1 VVAAGFLDFGA
12 ARLPARSDDDDD
24 DFFRLGPAEVFLA
37 LVDFA
42 LSEVLALAVFLPLFF
57 KR

>member
-37 LVDFA
+37 LVAFA
-42 LSEVLALAVFLPLFF
+42 LTVFLPLFF